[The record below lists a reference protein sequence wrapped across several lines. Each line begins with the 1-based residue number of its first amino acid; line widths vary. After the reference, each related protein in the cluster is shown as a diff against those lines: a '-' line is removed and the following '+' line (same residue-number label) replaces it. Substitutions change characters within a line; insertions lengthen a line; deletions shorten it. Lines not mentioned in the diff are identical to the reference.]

1 MISTLHLILAA
12 GTFVYGSVIGSFLNV
27 CIYRIPWEKSVVWP
41 ESRCPRCLAPIR
53 KGDNVPILGWILLR
67 GRCRNCALPIS
78 ARYPAIEALTGLL
91 CVAVYLVDVVLDPHS
106 FWMPTE
112 VFPRVL
118 YHQILISLLIVATF
132 IDYDHYLIP
141 DAVTVTGMV
150 LGIGLAA
157 IFPEVRPEP
166 ASATTAFGAL
176 LPPLEA
182 APAGFAIGFLVQ
194 AVLDLALLRRP
205 GRLGLGLFGAFV
217 GWQAALRTG
226 TAPWGSVVVGVEC
239 LLIGGA
245 IVWAIRVV
253 GSILLRKEAMGFGD
267 VTLMAMIGSFVGWQ
281 PLPMVLFLGA
291 MLGLVHALLRFFA
304 IVLRWLRGGKFGGA
318 LRPIPFGPYLSL
330 AAIVLLLGWPWIW
343 TKWAAGYYRTV
354 GVVSSEMWTL
364 GMELWTGR
372 GRLR

>member
-1 MISTLHLILAA
+1 VISTLHLILAA

-53 KGDNVPILGWILLR
+53 KVDNVPILGWLLLR

-78 ARYPAIEALTGLL
+78 PRYPAIEALTGLL
-91 CVAVYLVDVVLDPHS
+91 CVAIYLVDVVLDPHS

-118 YHQILISLLIVATF
+118 YHQILISLLLVATF

-141 DAVTVTGMV
+141 DAVTVTGMI
-150 LGIGLAA
+150 LGLVLAA
-157 IFPEVRPEP
+157 LFPEVRPEP
-166 ASATTAFGAL
+166 AAATTAFGSLAR
-176 LPPLEA
+176 PLEGA
-182 APAGFAIGFLVQ
+182 LAGFAIGFLVQ
-194 AVLDLALLRRP
+194 AVLDLALLRRL
-205 GRLGLGLFGAFV
+205 GRLGLGLVGGVV
-217 GWQAALRTG
+217 GWQAAIRAG
-226 TAPWGSVVVGVEC
+226 TTPWGSVVVGVEG

-245 IVWAIRVV
+245 MIWAIRVV
-253 GSILLRKEAMGFGD
+253 GTVLLRKEAMGFGD

-291 MLGLVHALLRFFA
+291 ILGLVHALLRFLG
-304 IVLRWLRGGKFGGA
+304 IVLRWHRGGPFRGA

-330 AAIVLLLGWPWIW
+330 AAVVLLLGWPWFW
-343 TKWAAGYYRTV
+343 TKWAAGYYRAI
-354 GVVSSEMWTL
+354 GVVSSELWTI

>member
-1 MISTLHLILAA
+1 VITTLHLILAA

-53 KGDNVPILGWILLR
+53 KGDNVPILGWLLLR

-78 ARYPAIEALTGLL
+78 ARYPAIEALTASL

-150 LGIGLAA
+150 LGVGLAA
-157 IFPEVRPEP
+157 IFPQVRPEP
-166 ASATTAFGAL
+166 ASATTAAGAL
-176 LPPLEA
+176 
-182 APAGFAIGFLVQ
+182 APALRSALVGFAAGFLIQ

-217 GWQAALRTG
+217 GWQAAVRAG
-226 TAPWGSVVVGVEC
+226 TVPWGSVVVGVEG

-245 IVWAIRVV
+245 IVWAIRVG
-253 GSILLRKEAMGFGD
+253 GSVLFRKEAMGFGD

-291 MLGLVHALLRFFA
+291 ILGLVHALLRFLG
-304 IVLRWLRGGKFGGA
+304 IVVRWLRGGKFSGA
-318 LRPIPFGPYLSL
+318 WREIPFGPYLSL
-330 AAIVLLLGWPWIW
+330 AAVVLLLGWPWVW
-343 TKWAAGYYRTV
+343 TKWASGYYRTV